1 MERKEPPAMS
11 PSRILVADDDNTIRR
26 FIVTLLSDRGY
37 EILEAADG
45 EQAYKVA
52 EHAKPD
58 LMLLDLIMPF
68 RDGFDVLQDLKRGP
82 ETSAIPVIIMSVK
95 DREEEIVKGLG
106 MGADDYVV
114 KPFNSLELVARVR
127 KVLER
132 ESRQAE

>member
-1 MERKEPPAMS
+1 MS
-11 PSRILVADDDNTIRR
+11 PSRILVADDDNTVRR
-26 FIVTLLSDRGY
+26 FIVTLLADRGY

-52 EHAKPD
+52 ERAKPD

-68 RDGFDVLQDLKRGP
+68 RDGFDVLQDLKRTP

-95 DREEEIVKGLG
+95 DREEEIVKGLN

-127 KVLER
+127 KILER

>member
-1 MERKEPPAMS
+1 MS
-11 PSRILVADDDNTIRR
+11 PSRILVADDDSTIRR

-68 RDGFDVLQDLKRGP
+68 RDGFDVLQDLKRSP
-82 ETSAIPVIIMSVK
+82 ETASIPVIIMSVK
-95 DREEEIVKGLG
+95 DREEEIVKGLN

-127 KVLER
+127 KILER
-132 ESRQAE
+132 EIRRAE

>member
-1 MERKEPPAMS
+1 MT

-45 EQAYKVA
+45 EQAFKVA
-52 EHAKPD
+52 EQAKPD

-68 RDGFDVLQDLKRGP
+68 RDGFDVLQDLKRAP
-82 ETSAIPVIIMSVK
+82 ETTGIPIIIMSVK
-95 DREEEIVKGLG
+95 DREEEIVKGLS
-106 MGADDYVV
+106 MGAEDYVV

-127 KVLER
+127 KILER
-132 ESRQAE
+132 ESRQSE